1 MLSRVAN
8 SIYWMSRY
16 VERVENLA
24 RFVDVTLN
32 FILDQ
37 PQGAA
42 EPWRPLVYATGDE
55 KWFAEHYDAA
65 TQDNVIE
72 FLTFD
77 PRYPGSIVSSLQWAR
92 ENARGIREAIS
103 SEMWE
108 QLNSFYYRV
117 MEESLHRRF
126 PGGLMEFFQELRQA
140 SHLFEGITSASLTR
154 NEGWHFAALGRF
166 LERADKTSR
175 ILDVKYF
182 ALAPTARD
190 KNAVLDDL
198 QWSSVLRSV
207 SALEMYRKQRKRIAP
222 AKVVE
227 FLLLDEEFPR
237 AIRYCVNEA
246 SESLDRI
253 ASLSPVHQD
262 CPAKKA
268 MDELKADL
276 GSVNVEAL
284 LDKGLHKFID
294 QLQLK
299 MNSVGAAIHETF
311 FAVRPEEEVAVSK

>member
-37 PQGAA
+37 PTGAA

-55 KWFAEHYDAA
+55 KWFDEHYDAA
-65 TQDNVIE
+65 TQENVIE

-126 PGGLMEFFQELRQA
+126 PGGLHEFFQELRQA
-140 SHLFEGITSASLTR
+140 SHLFEGIANASMTR
-154 NEGWHFAALGRF
+154 NEGWFFATLGRF

-182 ALAPTARD
+182 ALKPKARD
-190 KNAVLDDL
+190 KNVVLDDL

-207 SALEMYRKQRKRIAP
+207 SALEMYRKEHKRIAP

-227 FLLLDEEFPR
+227 FLLLDAAFPR
-237 AIRYCVNEA
+237 AIRYCIDQA
-246 SESLDRI
+246 SDALDSI
-253 ASLSPVHQD
+253 VALAPELSD
-262 CPAKKA
+262 CSAKQA
-268 MDELKADL
+268 M
-276 GSVNVEAL
+276 AL
-284 LDKGLHKFID
+284 LRSDIETVQVDAILNDGLHKFID
-294 QLQLK
+294 QLQVK
-299 MNSVGAAIHETF
+299 MNNVGSAIHETF
-311 FAVRPEEEVAVSK
+311 FAIRPTHPTTA

>member
-37 PQGAA
+37 PTGAA

-108 QLNSFYYRV
+108 QLNTFYYRV

-154 NEGWHFAALGRF
+154 NEGWHFATLGRF

-175 ILDVKYF
+175 ILDVKFF

-207 SALEMYRKQRKRIAP
+207 SALEMYRKQHKRVTP
-222 AKVVE
+222 TKVVE
-227 FLLLDEEFPR
+227 FLLLDPEFPR
-237 AIRYCVNEA
+237 AIRYCVDQA
-246 SESLDRI
+246 SDSLDAIVAR
-253 ASLSPVHQD
+253 APELVESPAQ
-262 CPAKKA
+262 KA
-268 MDELKADL
+268 MATLRADL
-276 GSVNVEAL
+276 ESVNVEAL
-284 LDKGLHKFID
+284 LSKGLHKFID
-294 QLQLK
+294 QFQVK
-299 MNSVGAAIHETF
+299 MNDAGAAIHETF
-311 FAVRPEEEVAVSK
+311 FAVRPEEEAALSK